1 MQNSFL
7 MLPQRESGATWSLVV
22 DSYCWF
28 TEHEKEISNKIKSS
42 FLTLRK
48 KKVEPRSKVLFVYQK
63 RIPLTEIMN
72 CLIGAVLSNY
82 TDHHHWNQLRSKAAL
97 LAPQKVKKER
107 K

>member
-48 KKVEPRSKVLFVYQK
+48 KKVEPPTKVLFVYQADTTDWNHELLDAG
-63 RIPLTEIMN
+63 RIFFFI
-72 CLIGAVLSNY
+72 
-82 TDHHHWNQLRSKAAL
+82 
-97 LAPQKVKKER
+97 
-107 K
+107 